1 MKNWG
6 ARLSYIRRVCP
17 RNVCNREICLT
28 PESVR
33 CGVNSSGD
41 MNVQLVNVD
50 GTEPSCQGKECATS
64 ECRRYGAKSPGERI
78 ARMTVDRGYVHEAA

>member
-1 MKNWG
+1 MPSQCVQL
-6 ARLSYIRRVCP
+6 RIS
-17 RNVCNREICLT
+17 LT

-33 CGVNSSGD
+33 YGVNLSGD

-64 ECRRYGAKSPGERI
+64 EYRRYEPKLPGERI
-78 ARMTVDRGYVHEAA
+78 ARMTVD